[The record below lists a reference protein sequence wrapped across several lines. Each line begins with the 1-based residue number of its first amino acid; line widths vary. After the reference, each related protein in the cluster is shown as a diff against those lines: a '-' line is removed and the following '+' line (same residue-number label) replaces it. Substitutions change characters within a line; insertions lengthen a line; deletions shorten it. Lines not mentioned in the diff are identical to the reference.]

1 MITPNINNNEK
12 EYLKLGFSDYII
24 KPINKKNLDDILN
37 KYFQKNND

>member
-1 MITPNINNNEK
+1 MITLNNKNNEK

-24 KPINKKNLDDILN
+24 KPINKKNLDNILN